1 MPMTLDFEG
10 AVTRGSRV
18 SLQDQILR
26 ALLRRLDD
34 GSYQP
39 GDRLPTER
47 QIAEAMAVS
56 LAPVRVAM
64 RQLEL
69 SGYVERTQGRGT
81 FVLERPLQ
89 YELRL
94 MSSSTDSLRRAG
106 ASFTIDVVDQ
116 SLTAPPSAVA
126 ERLLIEAGEAA
137 FHLLRVVTVRSR
149 PAILLESW
157 VAKRFVEG
165 IEDDT
170 IFERGESLYGVLAK
184 HGVVQRRAA
193 GQVGIRYAS
202 DTESDLLGMPFGTP
216 LLELSSVTYD
226 VDDQPIDSS
235 RGLYDSARFTLEMD
249 SHLDGEPSR

>member
-1 MPMTLDFEG
+1 MSLDFEG
-10 AVTRGSRV
+10 AVTRGSRA

-26 ALLRRLDD
+26 ALLRRIDD
-34 GSYQP
+34 GSYSP

-47 QIAEAMAVS
+47 QIAEAMGVS

-81 FVLERPLQ
+81 FVLERPVQ

-106 ASFTIDVVDQ
+106 VPFSIDVVDQ
-116 SLTAPPSAVA
+116 STTTPPSDVA
-126 ERLLIEAGEAA
+126 ERLALEPDEAA
-137 FHLLRVVTVRSR
+137 FHLLRVVTVRTR

-157 VAKRFVEG
+157 VARRFVDG
-165 IEDDT
+165 LEDDT
-170 IFERGESLYGVLAK
+170 IFDRGESLYGVLAK
-184 HGVVQRRAA
+184 NGVVQRRAA

-202 DTESDLLGMPFGTP
+202 DSEADLLGMPFGTP
-216 LLELSSVTYD
+216 LLELSSVTFD
-226 VDDQPIDSS
+226 VDDRPIDSS
-235 RGLYDSARFTLEMD
+235 RGLYDPTRFTLEMD
-249 SHLDGEPSR
+249 SEIQGASST